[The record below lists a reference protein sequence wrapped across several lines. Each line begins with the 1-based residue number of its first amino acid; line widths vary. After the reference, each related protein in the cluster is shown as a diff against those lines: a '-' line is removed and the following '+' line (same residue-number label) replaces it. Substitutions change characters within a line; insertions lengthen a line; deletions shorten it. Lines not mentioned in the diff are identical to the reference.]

1 MVESAT
7 MKRCGLIFAMI
18 FVGAL
23 LPGCGP
29 LPPVKLKTVSLAK
42 TIDYDNLAAVLDRAL
57 DKRGYVAPTLMSDV
71 EGKLLAQLQQL
82 AKLGPTTAP
91 AQLPSLGQRL
101 AYWYNARA
109 AWSIYLA
116 MDLHRAKRKTVV
128 GLTSRSFPLDGQRLT
143 LADID
148 AKLYALAGLEAVI
161 AAPSMNEHRAEL
173 PRKPFDPKTIQQ
185 EIARRF
191 NSYIGDRGRFIIDIE
206 TQQIRFAPI
215 FWQYRTEILRWHNKL
230 YGAPQATLSTA
241 LLPRVTGLAGYR
253 LQQAV
258 GYKCVQD
265 TKPAELTITG
275 D

>member
-1 MVESAT
+1 
-7 MKRCGLIFAMI
+7 MKRCGFIFALIFA
-18 FVGAL
+18 GTL
-23 LPGCGP
+23 LPGCEP
-29 LPPVKLKTVSLAK
+29 LPPVELKTVSLAK
-42 TIDYDNLAAVLDRAL
+42 TINYDNLAAVLDRAL
-57 DKRGYVAPTLMSDV
+57 DKRGRVAPVLMADV

-91 AQLPSLGQRL
+91 SQLPSLGQRL

-116 MDLHRAKRKTVV
+116 MDLYRAKRKTVV
-128 GLTSRSFPLDGQRLT
+128 GLTSRSFPLDGQQLT

-161 AAPSMNEHRAEL
+161 AAPSMDAHRAEL
-173 PRKPFDPKTIQQ
+173 PQKPFEPKAFQQ

-191 NSYIGDRGRFIIDIE
+191 NSYIGDRRRFVIDVE

-230 YGAPQATLSTA
+230 YGSPQATLSTA

-258 GYKCVQD
+258 GYKCVQN
-265 TKPAELTITG
+265 TKPAGLSII
-275 D
+275 DD